1 MTDPD
6 HENDPFIDDIFTMKP
21 DGTGLVKLTD
31 SVGYAGGAAAYS
43 PDGHQ
48 IVFEADRGDYPA
60 KAGIYI
66 MNARDGSHMR
76 RFTRLPEGVNWD
88 GAPRFSPDGKKLVFT
103 RFRDGY
109 TKPNGQVVEP
119 MSALFIV
126 KPNGS
131 GLHRITDWSSPGPG
145 DADWSP
151 DGKKLV
157 FEQNGPVGDRGDA
170 WVIGADGRGLRNL
183 TAAAAV
189 PHSLFEGFYDPVWSP
204 DGKFIL
210 LGHERFSDDE
220 VFTAGLAT
228 IHPDGTHLQYVNGE
242 GNFEHQPDWGRLPRR

>member
-1 MTDPD
+1 MDTR
-6 HENDPFIDDIFTMKP
+6 
-21 DGTGLVKLTD
+21 
-31 SVGYAGGAAAYS
+31 AGRAAYS
-43 PDGHQ
+43 PDGRL

-60 KAGIYI
+60 KAGIYV
-66 MNARDGSHMR
+66 MKAKDGSRVR
-76 RFTRLPEGVNWD
+76 RITPLPEHVNWD
-88 GAPRFSPDGKKLVFT
+88 GAPRFSPDGKPLGTVFT
-103 RFRDGY
+103 CSCDGY

-119 MSALFIV
+119 GSAVFTV
-126 KPNGS
+126 KLDRLRPQPAQS
-131 GLHRITDWSSPGPG
+131 AWSSPGPG

-204 DGKFIL
+204 DGKLIL